1 MFRNALFLA
10 CAVLCVVMSSCGDV
24 VEYNQ
29 EMQLEVDVDSI
40 DRFISK
46 NNLIFTRDR
55 TGLYSQILQT
65 GGGDYEIEADDDI
78 LVNYTGKMLNG
89 VIVERGDSVKLK
101 YSGLIEGWRVGL
113 PQIKPGGSIR
123 LLIPSA
129 LAYTDKQVGLIPP
142 NSNLDYVIVL
152 RAIYRKGQLLPGT
165 MPNDP
170 DGDPATND
178 GGGVTLE
185 PDY

>member
-1 MFRNALFLA
+1 MFRNALFIA

-24 VEYNQ
+24 VEYNEDTQ
-29 EMQLEVDVDSI
+29 FEVDVDSI

-46 NNLIFTRDR
+46 NNLTFARDR
-55 TGLYSQILQT
+55 NGLYSQILEP
-65 GGGDYEIEADDDI
+65 GSGDYVIEADDDV

-101 YSGLIEGWRVGL
+101 YSGMIEGWRAGL
-113 PQIKPGGSIR
+113 VKIKPGGSIR
-123 LLIPSA
+123 LLIPSTM
-129 LAYTDKQVGLIPP
+129 AYTDKQVGLIPP

-152 RAIYRKGQLLPGT
+152 RSIYRKGVLLPGT
-165 MPNDP
+165 EPNDP